1 MTKCRKEMSKLFFE
15 NYRYDMVKCRRN
27 VSFEGMDTECSTGKN
42 DRFDYCEEYLR
53 STSNK
58 ILSWQC

>member
-1 MTKCRKEMSKLFFE
+1 MSKIFFE
-15 NYRYDMVKCRRN
+15 NYRYDMVKFRRN
-27 VSFEGMDTECSTGKN
+27 VSFEEMDTERSTGKN

-53 STSNK
+53 SISNK